1 MKSFFRIIFFIFI
14 LINFNLSAQN
24 YDKIKLSKIE
34 AYEDLSNLYQYL
46 TQSHPNINE
55 VSDSTYLKNAFSN
68 IFLSIDDSI
77 SIDEFFIR
85 LVTIFSKIDD
95 SHLMLN
101 LDYYAYQR
109 VLPKFFGGVVAF
121 DNGKIYLLKD
131 IAIDSFFV
139 NTRILSINDIDA
151 TEIYNTL
158 SGLCNADIG
167 LKSTKDNN
175 ASLLFYYYFPI
186 VYQVKNFNSCI
197 LLNEMSNDT
206 FKYSIDGISMR
217 DQESSQS
224 FFSPYLKDLNNP
236 YKFAIYPDINTA
248 YLYVS
253 DFLNNSYNTPSQLMP
268 IVLSNL
274 KKYKIENII
283 IDLRGNLGGYVSVA
297 EDFLK
302 YFMTE
307 PFIFVKNYR
316 ANPSKWTDQII
327 LNNGQ
332 TQREWYNFFLTLNS
346 INNKEMRLLKAGYD
360 GPVVY
365 EERKA
370 TKPNKKHFDGNIY
383 VLTDGGSISAA
394 ALAANLLSH
403 RPNTF
408 LVGLPPGGTKR
419 GTFGQS
425 ERIYLPNSKISFSLS
440 LLEFTQFPEYNRE
453 PIDIDFP
460 LQWAQPNFNNPIKD
474 PWVQFII
481 KKINRKV

>member
-14 LINFNLSAQN
+14 LLNFNLSAQN

-224 FFSPYLKDLNNP
+224 FFSPYLKDL
-236 YKFAIYPDINTA
+236 
-248 YLYVS
+248 
-253 DFLNNSYNTPSQLMP
+253 
-268 IVLSNL
+268 
-274 KKYKIENII
+274 
-283 IDLRGNLGGYVSVA
+283 
-297 EDFLK
+297 
-302 YFMTE
+302 
-307 PFIFVKNYR
+307 
-316 ANPSKWTDQII
+316 
-327 LNNGQ
+327 
-332 TQREWYNFFLTLNS
+332 
-346 INNKEMRLLKAGYD
+346 
-360 GPVVY
+360 
-365 EERKA
+365 
-370 TKPNKKHFDGNIY
+370 
-383 VLTDGGSISAA
+383 
-394 ALAANLLSH
+394 
-403 RPNTF
+403 
-408 LVGLPPGGTKR
+408 
-419 GTFGQS
+419 
-425 ERIYLPNSKISFSLS
+425 
-440 LLEFTQFPEYNRE
+440 
-453 PIDIDFP
+453 
-460 LQWAQPNFNNPIKD
+460 
-474 PWVQFII
+474 
-481 KKINRKV
+481 

>member
-1 MKSFFRIIFFIFI
+1 
-14 LINFNLSAQN
+14 
-24 YDKIKLSKIE
+24 
-34 AYEDLSNLYQYL
+34 
-46 TQSHPNINE
+46 
-55 VSDSTYLKNAFSN
+55 
-68 IFLSIDDSI
+68 
-77 SIDEFFIR
+77 
-85 LVTIFSKIDD
+85 
-95 SHLMLN
+95 MLN

-274 KKYKIENII
+274 KNIKLKI
-283 IDLRGNLGGYVSVA
+283 
-297 EDFLK
+297 
-302 YFMTE
+302 
-307 PFIFVKNYR
+307 
-316 ANPSKWTDQII
+316 
-327 LNNGQ
+327 
-332 TQREWYNFFLTLNS
+332 
-346 INNKEMRLLKAGYD
+346 
-360 GPVVY
+360 
-365 EERKA
+365 
-370 TKPNKKHFDGNIY
+370 
-383 VLTDGGSISAA
+383 
-394 ALAANLLSH
+394 
-403 RPNTF
+403 
-408 LVGLPPGGTKR
+408 
-419 GTFGQS
+419 
-425 ERIYLPNSKISFSLS
+425 
-440 LLEFTQFPEYNRE
+440 
-453 PIDIDFP
+453 
-460 LQWAQPNFNNPIKD
+460 
-474 PWVQFII
+474 
-481 KKINRKV
+481 